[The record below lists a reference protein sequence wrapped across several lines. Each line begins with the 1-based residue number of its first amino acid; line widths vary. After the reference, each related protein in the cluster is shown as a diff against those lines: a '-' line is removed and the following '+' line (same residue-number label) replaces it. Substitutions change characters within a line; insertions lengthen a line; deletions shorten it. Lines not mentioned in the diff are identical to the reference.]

1 MNKLSSAIDR
11 FCARHPRWGIPNLM
25 RYVVIGTVAVYLLY
39 LVTGFNSQVF
49 SLLSFSPYH
58 ILRGQIWRLVTFI
71 FVPSSSSALF
81 LVISLYFYYWIGS
94 TLENQWGTPK
104 FTIYYLSGAILTIIA
119 ASLATA
125 ITGINMAVAST
136 SYVNLSMFLAFA
148 ALFPDAQ
155 VLLLFIPVKIKWLAW
170 LDVALF
176 AIEIFQALLARS
188 VVGVLVPIIALL
200 NFVVFFWPYFSQTVE
215 RQKYQHSRQASN
227 FRRATHQAQQP
238 RGYNHKCA
246 VCGKTDTDYP
256 NMTFRYCSRCAGYHC
271 FCEDHIFNHVHF
283 TDENS

>member
-170 LDVALF
+170 LDAAWFGLNIVLS
-176 AIEIFQALLARS
+176 ILNRS
-188 VVGVLVPIIALL
+188 LVGVLVPLIALL
-200 NFVVFFWPYFSQTVE
+200 NFAVFFWPYFSRTVE
-215 RQKYQHSRQASN
+215 RQKYQHSRQSSN
-227 FRRATHQAQQP
+227 FRRAARTAQQP
-238 RGYNHKCA
+238 RGYNPTCA
-246 VCGKTDTDYP
+246 VCGK
-256 NMTFRYCSRCAGYHC
+256 YHC